1 MSCCGS
7 NSNPEMIAP
16 AQGEWIVTL
25 SNGVTMAFF
34 EQAQAEHVAAQ
45 YNAILTSP
53 DGGIA
58 MAPAVAD
65 EPTSEPTGDD
75 GAPPSTPFPG
85 DTPPS
90 DPPPA
95 PVAEPT
101 REELLARADEL
112 GLTIDGRWGD
122 ARIAAAIAE
131 AEAAS

>member
-45 YNAILTSP
+45 YGATVTSP

-65 EPTSEPTGDD
+65 EPASEPTGED
-75 GAPPSTPFPG
+75 
-85 DTPPS
+85 
-90 DPPPA
+90 A
-95 PVAEPT
+95 PVEQTAPEPT